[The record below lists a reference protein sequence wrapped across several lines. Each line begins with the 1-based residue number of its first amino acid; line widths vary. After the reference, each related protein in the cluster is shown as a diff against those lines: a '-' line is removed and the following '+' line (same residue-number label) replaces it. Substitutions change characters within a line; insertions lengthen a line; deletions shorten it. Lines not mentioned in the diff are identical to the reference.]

1 MGDYNSEQIQK
12 QIKQI
17 MDAEY
22 ELMYPYDLE
31 KSLGELGNK
40 ARENKDEDVFTEI
53 LWEFDL
59 LNRTFGH
66 VVNHDGEEVKE
77 ISNKWKYILD
87 EGGIKSL
94 SNPPFCEWQ
103 KKAVAYYKKRYGETE
118 SSLSKAR
125 YSFVI
130 MVFSSGKDRIE
141 WFKKS
146 VKEWLKTAERYV
158 ADGVYNQKYYEIPP
172 FAYEF
177 ALKMSCSF
185 GQKNIAKTVLVSL
198 HKSIIDIL
206 ESREK
211 RWYLEFIEVES
222 KYINQFDNT
231 TEIKKESTSRIKLI
245 IKTLEEDFKQST
257 DKQKSNHLLRKHI
270 QILLHYNTEDEYFLN
285 EKIAESYIKEAEAR
299 EEPLVKSAFYNDA
312 IKKYKS
318 MQSSYPV
325 KKETIEKRIQDLILK
340 IKEVSSKVKYK
351 EFQTKFEIKKEQIDQ
366 YLSQLKSKGGDI
378 YDTFLDDSDLF
389 PKYDETYKMTVEQ
402 KKQYPL
408 QFIIPVTIYN
418 AEEPVMK
425 IVNEEQIFDYKVRS
439 NILLGLKIGE
449 IMCKITFESLNREFC
464 SVVPDKIDD
473 LINQK
478 ELMNI
483 KPTLTK
489 GFNYIFGKQI
499 DYIAGL
505 HILTPYIEEILRLII
520 KKAGKVDVILEQH
533 KTKFFRGIELGGLLI
548 DKNVEK
554 LIGLDFQKSLK
565 VLLID
570 NDQTNLRNELLHG
583 RLSSNKIKK
592 EETIFVAY
600 CLLKLIKILKDLK
613 IISKK

>member
-1 MGDYNSEQIQK
+1 MGNYNSGQIQE

-17 MDAEY
+17 MDTEY
-22 ELMYPYDLE
+22 ELMYPYELE
-31 KSLGELGNK
+31 KSLGELGKK
-40 ARENKDEDVFTEI
+40 ARENKDEDVLTEI
-53 LWEFDL
+53 LWELDL

-66 VVNHDGEEVKE
+66 VTNHKGEEVKE

-87 EGGIKSL
+87 EGRFKHL

-103 KKAVAYYKKRYGETE
+103 KKAVDYYKKRYGETE
-118 SSLSKAR
+118 SSLPKAR
-125 YSFVI
+125 YAFAI
-130 MVFSSGKDRIE
+130 MVFSSGKDRLE

-146 VKEWLKTAERYV
+146 VEEWLKTAEKYV
-158 ADGVYNQKYYEIPP
+158 ADEVYNKKNYEIPP

-177 ALKMSCSF
+177 ALKMSFSF
-185 GQKNIAKTVLVSL
+185 GQKDIAKTVLVSL
-198 HKSIIDIL
+198 HKSIIKIL
-206 ESREK
+206 ESGEK
-211 RWYLEFIEVES
+211 RWYLEFFEVES
-222 KYINQFDNT
+222 KYINQFDNVA
-231 TEIKKESTSRIKLI
+231 EIKKESTSSINSI
-245 IKTLEEDFKQST
+245 IKTLEKDFKQIT
-257 DKQKSNHLLRKHI
+257 DKQESNHLLRKHI
-270 QILLHYNTEDEYFLN
+270 QILLNYNTEDEYFLN
-285 EKIAESYIKEAEAR
+285 EKIAESYVKDAEVR
-299 EEPLVKSAFYNDA
+299 EEPLVKSTFYNDA

-318 MQSSYPV
+318 MQSSYRD

-340 IKEVSSKVKYK
+340 IKEVNSKIKYK

-366 YLSQLKSKGGDI
+366 YLSKLKSKGGDI
-378 YDTFLDDSDLF
+378 YDIFLDDSSLF
-389 PKYDETYKMTVEQ
+389 PKYKEIYQVTVDQ

-418 AEEPVMK
+418 AEEPVVK
-425 IVNEEQIFDYKVRS
+425 IVNENHIFDHKVRS
-439 NILLGLKIGE
+439 NILMRLKIGE

-464 SVVPDKIDD
+464 SIVPDKIDD
-473 LINQK
+473 LINQE
-478 ELMNI
+478 ELKNI
-483 KPTLTK
+483 KPTLK
-489 GFNYIFGKQI
+489 IGFNYIFGEEI

-533 KTKFFRGIELGGLLI
+533 ETKFFRGIELGGLLG

-583 RLSSNKIKK
+583 RLSSDKIKK

-600 CLLKLIKILKDLK
+600 CLLKLIKILKD
-613 IISKK
+613 